1 MRIAFAAILLGM
13 GEHEVAVGFDSIR
26 RDSSINLVLNVN
38 ATKHQLKSAPA
49 WRWDTTKSSVDTRGE
64 CPSELSS
71 FDVKQLCRLAYRPGR
86 LRSAAS
92 ENCTFRHTV
101 IAAPNLRVRTHWGDS
116 GCQ

>member
-71 FDVKQLCRLAYRPGR
+71 FDVKQLCSWPTDLGAFGLPPPR
-86 LRSAAS
+86 
-92 ENCTFRHTV
+92 T
-101 IAAPNLRVRTHWGDS
+101 APFVTLSLPHPI
-116 GCQ
+116 